1 MSKYKIAC
9 KAVEYGQAE
18 TYVVADIPSGEVL
31 SKHESLAEARAA
43 VRRYESADA
52 KRRYL
57 RDIP

>member
-18 TYVVADIPSGEVL
+18 TYVVVDMPSGEVL

-52 KRRYL
+52 KRLYL
-57 RDIP
+57 KGLS